1 MDQSERPK
9 RRGSITGALFLIGLG
24 LFFLL
29 MNLLPNFDPW
39 TTLFRYWPIVL
50 ILLGLGKIWDAH
62 RMQQN
67 PGMGDGASSGTVVA
81 LLVFLLILAFALMV
95 GRRGSE
101 ATVHDAQAIELQGAK
116 SVNAEISMPA
126 GELVLTGGSSR
137 LLDAD
142 FNYRTVEGKPRVDY
156 SVSDGK
162 GQLDVTQ
169 NEKHIHLGGRRNDWM
184 LRFGNSIPLDL
195 KVDLGA
201 GKSDLNLAGMDVTH
215 LEVNVGVGRMDLDLT
230 GERKEDLQ
238 VDIQGGV
245 GSGEIR
251 LPKNVGV
258 HVNASGGIGSVNAHG
273 LEREGSSYVNQA
285 YGKTHATIQVN
296 VQGGVGEISLV
307 EE

>member
-1 MDQSERPK
+1 MDQSERPR

-24 LFFLL
+24 VFFLL
-29 MNLLPNFDPW
+29 MNLVPNFDPW
-39 TTLFRYWPIVL
+39 TTVFRYWPIVL

-62 RMQQN
+62 RARQN
-67 PGMGDGASSGTVVA
+67 SGVEDGGSSGTVVA
-81 LLVFLLILAFALMV
+81 LIVFLVIIGFAVMV
-95 GRRGSE
+95 GKDGRSS
-101 ATVHDAQAIELQGAK
+101 TVRDTQAVELQGAK
-116 SVNAEISMPA
+116 SVKAEINMPS
-126 GELVLTGGSSR
+126 GELLLTGGSTR

-156 SVSDGK
+156 SVSGDR
-162 GQLDVTQ
+162 GQLEVTQ
-169 NEKHIHLGGRRNDWM
+169 EEKHLNFGGRRNDWT
-184 LRFGNSIPLDL
+184 LRFGNNIPLDL
-195 KVDLGA
+195 KVALGA
-201 GKSDLNLAGMDVTH
+201 GKSDLNLKDVDVTH
-215 LEVNVGVGRMDLDLT
+215 LEVNMGVGRMELDLR

-245 GSGEIR
+245 GSAEIR

-273 LEREGSSYVNQA
+273 LQREGSSYVNDV

-296 VQGGVGEISLV
+296 VQGGVGEVSLV

>member
-1 MDQSERPK
+1 MDQSERPR

-24 LFFLL
+24 VFFLL

-67 PGMGDGASSGTVVA
+67 PSTGDGGSSGTVVA
-81 LLVFLLILAFALMV
+81 LLVFLAILAFALMV
-95 GRRGSE
+95 GRRGSG

-126 GELVLTGGSSR
+126 GELILTGGSSR

-142 FNYRTVEGKPRVDY
+142 FNYRAVEGKPRVDY
-156 SVSDGK
+156 SVSGGK

-169 NEKHIHLGGRRNDWM
+169 NEKHIHLGGRRNDWT

-195 KVDLGA
+195 KVELGA
-201 GKSDLNLAGMDVTH
+201 GKSDLNLADVNVTH
-215 LEVNVGVGRMDLDLT
+215 LEVNMGVGRMNLDLR

-245 GSGEIR
+245 GSAEIR

-273 LEREGSSYVNQA
+273 LEREGSSYVNGV